1 MSEDCMQI
9 RRSCQCMHSNRSVVL
24 IRAEN
29 GRKSLVAYSI
39 IGRLFRRSIRE
50 GINDF
55 FERLIKGL

>member
-1 MSEDCMQI
+1 MQI